1 MIDKLPYWKALSY
14 QRKHRVLWI
23 LTGIFGLI
31 AYQLA
36 ITPTLQAYLRYQTL
50 TELVGQGT
58 SVPGKLQQ
66 LRHELSRA
74 SAYTVTDRTDNN
86 RKYPLLTGLAPLCR
100 RHGVRIDALVPARQ
114 EPLGNH
120 SVVTRLVRLQ
130 GNYLALVQVI
140 HQLEYQLQ
148 AGRLASVQFTVQE
161 DLLRGKRLLYADCYL
176 QQLHESGDNDQQ
188 TNIR

>member
-1 MIDKLPYWKALSY
+1 MTDKLPYWKGLSY
-14 QRKHRVLWI
+14 RRKHRLLWV

-36 ITPTLQAYLRYQTL
+36 IAPTLQAYLRYQTL

-58 SVPGKLQQ
+58 SAPGKLQQ
-66 LRHELSRA
+66 LRQELSRA
-74 SAYTVTDRTDNN
+74 SAYTVTDRADSNRTD
-86 RKYPLLTGLAPLCR
+86 PLLTGLAPLCR

-114 EPLGNH
+114 EAMGTH

-140 HQLEYQLQ
+140 HQLEHQLQ

-176 QQLHESGDNDQQ
+176 QQLRESGEAEQQ
-188 TNIR
+188 TNTR